1 MKKLIAYLSTT
12 AAALTLV
19 TSAKAVEIQVY
30 TEPDPLQ
37 DDWVLDGLVH
47 EIGTVNFPPNEL
59 ILAYDVT
66 WAGHI
71 PCPYGYLGGGAAQV
85 QIQNLTGRDWY
96 GVYYVGDPETNL
108 SNEDEW
114 VGQIGFMTSKAFKID
129 SIGENTPLVFESMA
143 PDNVF
148 QNNEIW
154 EFVIQDYFHGLG
166 APASALDS
174 VGIAWA
180 SLGFPPSSGSI
191 IAVVPEPS
199 SMALMLLGALALLWR
214 RRS

>member
-30 TEPDPLQ
+30 TEPDPVQ
-37 DDWVLDGLVH
+37 DNWVLDGLVH
-47 EIGTVNFPPNEL
+47 EIGTTNFPPDEL
-59 ILAYDVT
+59 ILAYEVA
-66 WAGHI
+66 WQGHI
-71 PCPYGYLGGGAAQV
+71 PCPSGYLGGGAAQV
-85 QIQNLTGRDWY
+85 RIQNLTGRDWY

-114 VGQIGFMTSKAFKID
+114 VGQIGSYSWKAFKID
-129 SIGENTPLVFESMA
+129 SFGLNTPLVFESIT

-154 EFVIQDYFHGLG
+154 EFVIQDYANGPG
-166 APASALDS
+166 ALPSDLDS

-180 SLGFPPSSGSI
+180 SQGWPPSSGSI
-191 IAVVPEPS
+191 VAVVPEPS
-199 SMALMLLGALALLWR
+199 TMVLLALGGLALLWR
-214 RRS
+214 RRI